1 MGIGVPGLRGLY
13 VQRPVVKV
21 YERDTEN
28 VILRELKAMESI
40 VRKTEVVVKR

>member
-1 MGIGVPGLRGLY
+1 MGIGVPGPRGLY
-13 VQRPVVKV
+13 VQRPAEQV
-21 YERDTEN
+21 YGKDTEN